1 MQYMKKIYMTPA
13 VEITEVVVEQ
23 MLALSL
29 NNKPADPNE
38 DVLTKENNDWDIWGE

>member
-1 MQYMKKIYMTPA
+1 
-13 VEITEVVVEQ
+13 